1 MKNIYRIDDNGNWGN
16 YYKVEFPDGQIMD
29 EDNHDFEREGFY
41 WSKTPPKKYLEWKSE
56 NEINML

>member
-29 EDNHDFEREGFY
+29 EANHDFERDGFY
-41 WSKTPPKKYLEWKSE
+41 WSKTPPKEYLEWIE
-56 NEINML
+56 LNNHLE

>member
-29 EDNHDFEREGFY
+29 EDNHDFERDGFY
-41 WSKTPPKKYLEWKSE
+41 WSETPPKEYLEWKSE

>member
-29 EDNHDFEREGFY
+29 EDNHDFERDGFF
-41 WSKTPPKKYLEWKSE
+41 WSKTPPKKYLEWIE
-56 NEINML
+56 LNNHLE